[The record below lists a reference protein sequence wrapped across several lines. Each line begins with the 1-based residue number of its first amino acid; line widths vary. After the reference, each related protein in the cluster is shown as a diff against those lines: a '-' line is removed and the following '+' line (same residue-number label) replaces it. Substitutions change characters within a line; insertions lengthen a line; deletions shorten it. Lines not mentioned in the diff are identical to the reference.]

1 MRLAQAPLRLIFA
14 CHNVFVMKYFIIAG
28 EKSGDLHASNLIKEL
43 RLIDPQAHIR
53 AWGGELMQAA
63 GAELLRHYN
72 DMAFMGFWEVVK
84 NLATI
89 RRFLKECKQ
98 QIQDFRPDA
107 VILVDYGGFNMKVAE
122 FCRHAGFR
130 TFYYISPKVWA
141 WNTRRAYKIKRL
153 IDHMFVIFP
162 FEKDFFA
169 RFGYEVD
176 YVGNPI
182 MDAIAAYQ
190 KDEHFLERHQLDAT
204 RPIIA
209 LLPGSRRQELKLL
222 LPEMMAVSRRFP
234 AYQFVV
240 AGISHLPKEWYAACE
255 NTPQVR
261 IVYDATYDLLSHA
274 HAAIVTSG
282 TATLETALFGVPEVV
297 VYKAGWL
304 NYRIAKAVA
313 KVNHISL
320 VNIVMGREVV
330 PELIQKACKPDTISR
345 HLQQIV
351 EGPRRQQMLDDYA
364 ALRRL
369 LGEPGASKRT
379 AALIWQYL
387 HE

>member
-1 MRLAQAPLRLIFA
+1 
-14 CHNVFVMKYFIIAG
+14 MKYFIIAG
-28 EKSGDLHASNLIKEL
+28 EKSGDLHASNLAKEL
-43 RLIDPQAHIR
+43 LAIDPQAQILG
-53 AWGGELMQAA
+53 WGGESMQAA
-63 GAELLRHYN
+63 GVRILRHYN
-72 DMAFMGFWEVVK
+72 DMAFMGFWEVIK
-84 NLATI
+84 NLPTI
-89 RRFLKECKQ
+89 RRYLKECRQ
-98 QIQDFRPDA
+98 QIQEFRPDA

-122 FCRHAGFR
+122 FCRRAGFR

-169 RFGYEVD
+169 RFGYKVD

-182 MDAIAAYQ
+182 MDAIAAYRR
-190 KDEHFLERHQLDAT
+190 DEHFLTKNQIDPA
-204 RPIIA
+204 RPVIA

-222 LPEMMAVSRRFP
+222 LPEMVEVSRQFP
-234 AYQFVV
+234 EYQFVV
-240 AGISHLPKEWYAACE
+240 AGISRLPQEWYAACKA
-255 NTPQVR
+255 NPGIR

-297 VYKAGWL
+297 VYKASRL
-304 NYRIAKAVA
+304 NYHIAKAVA
-313 KVNHISL
+313 KVKYISL

-330 PELIQKACKPDTISR
+330 PELIQKDCTPANISR
-345 HLQQIV
+345 HLREIM
-351 EGPRRQQMLDDYA
+351 EGDGRKRMLDDYT

-379 AALIWQYL
+379 ASLIWQYL
-387 HE
+387 QETKQG